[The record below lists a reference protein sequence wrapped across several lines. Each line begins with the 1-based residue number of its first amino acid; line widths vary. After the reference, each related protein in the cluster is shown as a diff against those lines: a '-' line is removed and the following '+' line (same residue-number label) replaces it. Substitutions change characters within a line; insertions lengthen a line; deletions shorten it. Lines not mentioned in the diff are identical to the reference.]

1 MTKVKI
7 DIPYGHSYINCNVA
21 NDNLKAIPSM
31 KENLTNKSRTEED
44 IVIESFENPIES
56 KKLAD
61 ISKGKKNAIV
71 ITNDHTRAMRSM
83 VTLPL
88 ILKEIR
94 KNNPEIDIKILIATG
109 LHRPTTEEEM
119 RSMFGDEIVDNEEI
133 IVHDAFDDSM
143 IVDAGVL
150 PSGARLRINKLVMET
165 DLLVTEGFIEPHFFA
180 GFSGGRKS
188 IMPGVCSY
196 KTVVANHSYKFIN
209 NPNAKSGELDKNPI
223 NIDLI
228 EASRIVGVDYTLN
241 VVLDKNKKI
250 EAAFS
255 GDIIKSHRVGCDYV
269 MEQCKIEPVKGDIVI
284 TGNGGYPLD
293 QNLYQT
299 PKAVNTAVACS
310 NKDAIIIM
318 CAECSDQIGG
328 EEFEK
333 LMLMGTPKEID
344 EYLSKIDPE
353 DTIPEQ
359 WCAQIYSK
367 ILMKHKVIL
376 VTEGIEKELVE
387 KMNFL
392 HSKTIDEALDIAYRE
407 KGKDASVIVIPDG
420 VRVIA

>member
-1 MTKVKI
+1 MTKLKI

-21 NDNLKAIPSM
+21 NDNLKAILSM
-31 KENLTNKSRTEED
+31 KENLINKSRTEED
-44 IVIESFENPIES
+44 IVIEFFENPIES
-56 KKLAD
+56 KKLTD

>member
-1 MTKVKI
+1 MGI
-7 DIPYGHSYINCNVA
+7 ANIEIPYGHSHIDCKVE
-21 NDNLKAIPSM
+21 NDNLKAVLHMNETKDNS
-31 KENLTNKSRTEED
+31 NLSEAD
-44 IVIESFENPIES
+44 IVLNSFENPIES
-56 KKLAD
+56 EKLTEL
-61 ISKGKKNAIV
+61 SKGKKTAIV

-83 VTLPL
+83 ITLPL
-88 ILKEIR
+88 ILEEIR
-94 KNNPEIDIKILIATG
+94 KNNPDINIKILIATG

>member
-21 NDNLKAIPSM
+21 NDNLKAILSM

-165 DLLVTEGFIEPHFFA
+165 GLLVTEGFIEPHFFA

>member
-21 NDNLKAIPSM
+21 NDNLKAILSM

-119 RSMFGDEIVDNEEI
+119 RSMFGDEIVNNEEI

-165 DLLVTEGFIEPHFFA
+165 GLLVTEGFIEPHFFA